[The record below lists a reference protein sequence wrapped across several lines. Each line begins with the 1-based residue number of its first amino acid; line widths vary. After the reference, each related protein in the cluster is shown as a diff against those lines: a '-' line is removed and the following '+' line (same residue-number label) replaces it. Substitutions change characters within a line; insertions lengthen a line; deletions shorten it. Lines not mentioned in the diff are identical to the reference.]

1 MISIINQQYLKTKL
15 QVSIASTQVEKQQLI
30 SLRTEIYRHVGK
42 HKTKQ
47 IMSDSFDENCLLIG
61 VWKNGLPIAS
71 ARIIISDPNKEWE
84 HDRFIKWD
92 QSLPDRLQTVEISR
106 FCIVY
111 HERSWATIKALC
123 FGIALVLTNTKRR
136 YFLACCTD
144 ELAPFYR
151 IFFGAKF
158 TGHSIIHS
166 DLGPKMHHIF
176 FCDYQLGMVGKN
188 IGVGAWL
195 SLWPKPAYIGLKN
208 GTLLYW
214 LPKWKKRLF
223 LIKCFIGML
232 AEPIASYFVD
242 FYRRHRINNYRRSRI
257 ANLRPTEHHGVN

>member
-195 SLWPKPAYIGLKN
+195 SLWPKQIG
-208 GTLLYW
+208 
-214 LPKWKKRLF
+214 R
-223 LIKCFIGML
+223 
-232 AEPIASYFVD
+232 AHV
-242 FYRRHRINNYRRSRI
+242 
-257 ANLRPTEHHGVN
+257 